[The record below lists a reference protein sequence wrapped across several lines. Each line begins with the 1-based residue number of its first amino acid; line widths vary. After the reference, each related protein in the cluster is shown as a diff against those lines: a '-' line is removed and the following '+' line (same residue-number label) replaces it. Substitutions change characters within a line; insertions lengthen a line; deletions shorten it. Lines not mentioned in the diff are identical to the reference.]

1 MAKNELRYLGRVF
14 TVLGEGTV
22 HLAVSLLGD
31 TLEPDTLDVV
41 VEATGADAMALT
53 AFALDDPVE
62 LVHRGERL
70 LLCYIQSV
78 TRTGPKTYRVYATSG
93 VGLLIRRPHRGGIY
107 TGQTVDQ
114 VLPGIFGSI
123 PYRCKTGLGRR
134 QLYGWLPY
142 CKPQDS
148 SARDNLASILYT
160 IGGTVRADRNGVLM
174 IVPLWD
180 GYSSALGLDK
190 LGDSASAAMDGQVTG
205 ISVTEH
211 QYLES
216 KETVD
221 LYEGAT
227 ADGYEVV
234 FDEPVHHLEATGFA
248 ILESGANYA
257 ILGAGYGTLVGHKYT
272 HITLA
277 VTRDLSPGRTENIV
291 AVEDKYLVSPMASS
305 AVADRL
311 ANYHSHKETISAP
324 AVYLD
329 ELPGNRVYTAHPY
342 DKVALGACLTTADIT
357 LSVHLAAQ
365 MDMLAGYVPLA
376 DDEYYDTVELITQD
390 GVWTPPPG
398 TTSVTAV
405 LVGGGGG
412 GDGGGYGT
420 DGQRGSGSGPGTG
433 GLAGKAGAAGK
444 IYRLAIEIKA
454 GDTFAVHLGAAGVGG
469 KGGVNGY
476 SGAATAAPTAGT
488 AGGDTTFGVYSSA
501 SGSATESGW
510 LDQVSGQRF
519 GRPGADGADGADG
532 GKSGNKGG
540 DVTWAGTTYTGGNAG
555 VSGSSGGGGGG
566 GGAAAGK
573 NGWPGAKPVGST
585 YDGGQGGY
593 GANAALDG
601 AGGLSYG
608 DAGSGGHGGG
618 GGGQGGTGKISGL
631 GGHGGDGTKGGDGK
645 PGCVL
650 LYYRQ
655 PRQTVS
661 GWGVTKNNQWRL
673 DKYGRRCIV

>member
-1 MAKNELRYLGRVF
+1 MAKNELRYLGRVY

-41 VEATGADAMALT
+41 VEATGADAMALM

-365 MDMLAGYVPLA
+365 MDMLAGYVPLV
-376 DDEYYDTVELITQD
+376 DDDYYDMVELIDKPTNWTAQED
-390 GVWTPPPG
+390 GEITV
-398 TTSVTAV
+398 V
-405 LVGGGGG
+405 LIGAGGG
-412 GDGGGYGT
+412 GDGGGA
-420 DGQRGSGSGPGTG
+420 GQDNARGSGTWRGAG
-433 GLAGKAGAAGK
+433 GLGGLAGAAGK
-444 IYRLAIEIKA
+444 IYRTKLAVTA
-454 GDTFAVHLGAAGVGG
+454 GQSFAVRPGAAGVGG
-469 KGGVNGY
+469 APGTKDGAEGEKG
-476 SGAATAAPTAGT
+476 TP
-488 AGGDTTFGVYSSA
+488 GGESTFGSLSSA
-501 SGSATESGW
+501 SGATSEVGW
-510 LDQVSGQRF
+510 LDQTNGRTY
-519 GRPGADGADGADG
+519 GRPGVDGVKGGDG
-532 GKSGNKGG
+532 GKP
-540 DVTWAGTTYTGGNAG
+540 GNAG
-555 VSGSSGGGGGG
+555 EAVEWGSVTYRGGAVGGSGSSVGGG
-566 GGAAAGK
+566 GGAAAGTDAYYDGF
-573 NGWPGAKPVGST
+573 GWPPMPDEAPYT
-585 YDGGQGGY
+585 DGGKGGPGVSPAFAGAD
-593 GANAALDG
+593 GAN
-601 AGGLSYG
+601 YG

-618 GGGQGGTGKISGL
+618 GGGQGGTGKISGYGNSGAAGSR
-631 GGHGGDGTKGGDGK
+631 GGNGK
-645 PGCVL
+645 PGVVL

-661 GWGVTKNNQWRL
+661 GWGVTSKRQWRL

>member
-14 TVLGEGTV
+14 TVLGEGAV

-41 VEATGADAMALT
+41 VEATGADAMALM

-160 IGGTVRADRNGVLM
+160 IGGTVRADRNGALM

-180 GYSSALGLDK
+180 GYSSALGRNK
-190 LGDSASAAMDGQVTG
+190 LANSAAAAMDGQVTG

-216 KETVD
+216 EETVD

-248 ILESGANYA
+248 ILESGANSA

-365 MDMLAGYVPLA
+365 MDMLAGYVPLV
-376 DDEYYDTVELITQD
+376 DDDYYDMVELIDKPTTWTAQED
-390 GVWTPPPG
+390 GEITLILIG
-398 TTSVTAV
+398 A
-405 LVGGGGG
+405 GGG
-412 GDGGGYGT
+412 GDGGGA
-420 DGQRGSGSGPGTG
+420 GQDNARGSGTWRGAG
-433 GLAGKAGAAGK
+433 GLGGLAGAAGK
-444 IYRLAIEIKA
+444 IYRTKLAVTA
-454 GDTFAVHLGAAGVGG
+454 GQSFAVRPGAAGVGG
-469 KGGVNGY
+469 APGTKDGAEGEKG
-476 SGAATAAPTAGT
+476 TP
-488 AGGDTTFGVYSSA
+488 GGESTFGTLSSA
-501 SGSATESGW
+501 SGATSDVGW
-510 LDQVSGQRF
+510 LNQTNGQVYA
-519 GRPGADGADGADG
+519 RPGTDGLKGGDG
-532 GKSGNKGG
+532 GKSGVKGEDIEWEGKTYYGGSSKGG
-540 DVTWAGTTYTGGNAG
+540 IF
-555 VSGSSGGGGGG
+555 GGG
-566 GGAAAGK
+566 GGAAVAQ
-573 NGWPGAKPVGST
+573 NGGRGHDAYDDT
-585 YDGGQGGY
+585 YDGGQGGN
-593 GANAALDG
+593 GAIANVVGPDG
-601 AGGLSYG
+601 QNYG

-618 GGGQGGTGKISGL
+618 GGGQGGKGTISGL
-631 GGHGGDGTKGGDGK
+631 GGPGGAGTKGGDGK

-650 LYYRQ
+650 LYYRK
-655 PRQTVS
+655 PKQTVS
-661 GWGVTKNNQWRL
+661 GWGVTSKRQWRL

>member
-1 MAKNELRYLGRVF
+1 MAKNELRYLGRVY

-41 VEATGADAMALT
+41 VEATGADAMALM

-107 TGQTVDQ
+107 TGQTVDD
-114 VLPGIFGSI
+114 VLPGIFGNI

-142 CKPQDS
+142 CKPKDS

-160 IGGTVRADRNGVLM
+160 IGGTVRADRNGALM

-376 DDEYYDTVELITQD
+376 DDDYYDMVELIDTATTWTAQAD
-390 GVWTPPPG
+390 GEITVI
-398 TTSVTAV
+398 
-405 LVGGGGG
+405 LIGGGGG
-412 GDGGGYGT
+412 GDGGGA
-420 DGQRGSGSGPGTG
+420 GQDNARGSGTWRGAG
-433 GLAGKAGAAGK
+433 GLGGLAGAAGK
-444 IYRLAIEIKA
+444 IYRTKLAVTA
-454 GDTFAVHLGAAGVGG
+454 GQSFAVRPGAAGVGG
-469 KGGVNGY
+469 APGAKDGAEGAKG
-476 SGAATAAPTAGT
+476 TP
-488 AGGDTTFGVYSSA
+488 GGESTFGPLSSA
-501 SGSATESGW
+501 SGATSEVGW
-510 LDQVSGQRF
+510 LDQTNGRTY
-519 GRPGADGADGADG
+519 GRPGTDGVAGADG
-532 GKSGNKGG
+532 GKSGQEGKDIIWDGKTYYGGWSNGG
-540 DVTWAGTTYTGGNAG
+540 DW
-555 VSGSSGGGGGG
+555 GGG
-566 GGAAAGK
+566 GGAAVAAVGI
-573 NGWPGAKPVGST
+573 GGGPGGGST
-585 YDGGQGGY
+585 YDGGYGGR
-593 GANAALDG
+593 GANATIDG
-601 AGGLSYG
+601 VDG
-608 DAGSGGHGGG
+608 DAYGCSGSGGHGGG

-631 GGHGGDGTKGGDGK
+631 GGKGGAGTKGGDGK

-661 GWGVTKNNQWRL
+661 GWGVTSKGQWRL

>member
-1 MAKNELRYLGRVF
+1 MAKNELRYLGRVY

-41 VEATGADAMALT
+41 VEATGADAMALM

-107 TGQTVDQ
+107 TGQTVDD

-142 CKPQDS
+142 CKSQDS

-160 IGGTVRADRNGVLM
+160 IGGTVRADRNGALM

-180 GYSSALGLDK
+180 GYSSALGRNK
-190 LGDSASAAMDGQVTG
+190 LANSAAAAMDGQVTG

-216 KETVD
+216 EETVD

-365 MDMLAGYVPLA
+365 MDMLAGYVPQQ
-376 DDEYYDTVELITQD
+376 DDDYYDMVELIDTATTWTAQAD
-390 GVWTPPPG
+390 GEITVI
-398 TTSVTAV
+398 
-405 LVGGGGG
+405 LIGGGGG
-412 GDGGGYGT
+412 GDGGGA
-420 DGQRGSGSGPGTG
+420 GQDNARGSGTWRGAG
-433 GLAGKAGAAGK
+433 GLGGLAGAAGK
-444 IYRLAIEIKA
+444 IYRTKLAVTA
-454 GDTFAVHLGAAGVGG
+454 GQSFAVRPGAAGVGG
-469 KGGVNGY
+469 APGTKDGAEGEKGTPG
-476 SGAATAAPTAGT
+476 GA
-488 AGGDTTFGVYSSA
+488 TTFGSLSSDSGA
-501 SGSATESGW
+501 SSEVGW
-510 LDQVSGQRF
+510 LDQTNGRTY
-519 GRPGADGADGADG
+519 GRPGTDGL
-532 GKSGNKGG
+532 KGG
-540 DVTWAGTTYTGGNAG
+540 DGGQPGSKGEDVEWEGKTY
-555 VSGSSGGGGGG
+555 SGGFSNGGSYGGG
-566 GGAAAGK
+566 GGASVADVGH
-573 NGWPGAKPVGST
+573 GGGPGGGNT
-585 YDGGQGGY
+585 YDGGPGG
-593 GANAALDG
+593 DG
-601 AGGLSYG
+601 ADATIDGADGKNYG
-608 DAGSGGHGGG
+608 DAGHGGHGGG
-618 GGGQGGTGKISGL
+618 GGGQGGKGKISGL
-631 GGHGGDGTKGGDGK
+631 GGPGGAGTKGGNGK
-645 PGCVL
+645 PGVVL
-650 LYYRQ
+650 LYYRK
-655 PRQTVS
+655 PKQTVS
-661 GWGVTKNNQWRL
+661 GWGVTSKRQWRL

>member
-1 MAKNELRYLGRVF
+1 MAKNELRYLGRVY

-107 TGQTVDQ
+107 TGQTVDD

-160 IGGTVRADRNGVLM
+160 IGGTVRADRNGALM

-216 KETVD
+216 NETVD
-221 LYEGAT
+221 LFDGPTSE
-227 ADGYEVV
+227 GYEVI

-257 ILGAGYGTLVGHKYT
+257 ILGAGYGTLVGHSYT
-272 HITLA
+272 HITRA
-277 VTRDLSPGRTENIV
+277 ETRALRPGRTENIETV
-291 AVEDKYLVSPMASS
+291 DDQTLVGTMASY
-305 AVADRL
+305 AVANRT
-311 ANYHSHKETISAP
+311 ANYHSHKERISAP
-324 AVYLD
+324 AVYSR
-329 ELPGNRVYTAHPY
+329 ELPGARIWTAHPY
-342 DKVALGACLTTADIT
+342 DKVDLGACIEAADIT

-365 MDMLAGYVPLA
+365 MDMLIGFVPPL
-376 DDEYYDTVELITQD
+376 DDEYYDTSELITTD
-390 GVWTPPPG
+390 GTWTVPEG
-398 TTSVTAV
+398 VTSLTLI
-405 LVGGGGG
+405 LVGG
-412 GDGGGYGT
+412 GDGGQGGGA
-420 DGQRGSGSGPGTG
+420 GQRNNGGNNYYIESGGVAGLPGPGG
-433 GLAGKAGAAGK
+433 KLYRAQLNVSAG
-444 IYRLAIEIKA
+444 E
-454 GDTFAVHLGAAGVGG
+454 TFAVHLGLGG
-469 KGGVNGY
+469 IGGAPGETNGTEGTLGTPG
-476 SGAATAAPTAGT
+476 GA
-488 AGGDTTFGVYSSA
+488 TTFGSLSSDSGA
-501 SGSATESGW
+501 SSDTGW
-510 LDQVSGQRF
+510 LDPTRQRRF
-519 GRPGADGADGADG
+519 GAPGKPGINGGHG
-532 GKSGNKGG
+532 GKSAQKGD
-540 DVTWAGTTYTGGNAG
+540 DVEFGGKTYTGGDPGRAN
-555 VSGSSGGGGGG
+555 GGTGGGG
-566 GGAAAGK
+566 GGAA
-573 NGWPGAKPVGST
+573 VGSPGFKGHDGSVDKDGT
-585 YDGGQGGY
+585 KNGGQGGDGGPATIPGADGTDY
-593 GANAALDG
+593 GC
-601 AGGLSYG
+601 S
-608 DAGSGGHGGG
+608 GSGGHGGG
-618 GGGQGGTGKISGL
+618 GGGQGGTARFSY
-631 GGHGGDGTKGGDGK
+631 GGGNGAAGSKGGNGK

-650 LYYRQ
+650 LYYRK
-655 PRQTVS
+655 PKQTVS

>member
-1 MAKNELRYLGRVF
+1 MAKNELRYLGRVY

-31 TLEPDTLDVV
+31 TLEPDILDVV

-160 IGGTVRADRNGVLM
+160 IGGTVRADRNGALM

-180 GYSSALGLDK
+180 GYSSALGRNK
-190 LGDSASAAMDGQVTG
+190 LANSASAAMDGQVTG

-216 KETVD
+216 SETVD

-277 VTRDLSPGRTENIV
+277 VTRSLSPGRTENIV
-291 AVEDKYLVSPMASS
+291 AVEDKYLVGPIASS

-342 DKVALGACLTTADIT
+342 DKAALGACLTTADIT
-357 LSVHLAAQ
+357 LSVTLAAQ
-365 MDMLAGYVPLA
+365 MDLLAGYVPLA
-376 DDEYYDTVELITQD
+376 DDDYYDMVELIDTDTTWTAQAD
-390 GVWTPPPG
+390 GEITVI
-398 TTSVTAV
+398 
-405 LVGGGGG
+405 LIGGGGG
-412 GDGGGYGT
+412 GDGGGA
-420 DGQRGSGSGPGTG
+420 GQDNARGSGTWRGAG
-433 GLAGKAGAAGK
+433 GLGGLAGAAGK
-444 IYRLAIEIKA
+444 IYRTKLAVTA
-454 GDTFAVHLGAAGVGG
+454 GQSFAVHPGAAGVGG
-469 KGGVNGY
+469 APGTTDGEEGAKGTPG
-476 SGAATAAPTAGT
+476 GA
-488 AGGDTTFGVYSSA
+488 TTFGSLSSD
-501 SGSATESGW
+501 SGATSEVGW
-510 LDQVSGQRF
+510 LNQTNGQVYA
-519 GRPGADGADGADG
+519 RPGTDGL
-532 GKSGNKGG
+532 KGG
-540 DVTWAGTTYTGGNAG
+540 DGGHSGVKGEDIEWEGVTYWG
-555 VSGSSGGGGGG
+555 GSSHGGIYGGG
-566 GGAAAGK
+566 GGAAVAQYGGRGHDK
-573 NGWPGAKPVGST
+573 RGDT
-585 YDGGQGGY
+585 YDGGQGGN
-593 GANAALDG
+593 GAIANVVGPDG
-601 AGGLSYG
+601 QNYG
-608 DAGSGGHGGG
+608 DAGGGGHGGG
-618 GGGQGGTGKISGL
+618 GGGQGGKVPNGQISGL
-631 GGHGGDGTKGGDGK
+631 GGPGGAGTKGGDGK
-645 PGCVL
+645 PGVVL

-655 PRQTVS
+655 PKQTVS

-673 DKYGRRCIV
+673 DKFGRRCIV

>member
-1 MAKNELRYLGRVF
+1 MAKNELRYLGRVY

-142 CKPQDS
+142 CKPKDS
-148 SARDNLASILYT
+148 SARDNLARILYT
-160 IGGTVRADRNGVLM
+160 IGGTVRADRSGALM

-190 LGDSASAAMDGQVTG
+190 LGDSAAAAMDGQVTG
-205 ISVTEH
+205 ISVPEH

-216 KETVD
+216 EETVD

-257 ILGAGYGTLVGHKYT
+257 ILGAGYGKLVGHKYT
-272 HITLA
+272 HITMA

-291 AVEDKYLVSPMASS
+291 AVEGQYLVGPMASS

-311 ANYHSHKETISAP
+311 ANYHSHKEKISAP

-329 ELPGNRVYTAHPY
+329 ELPGNRLYTAHPY
-342 DKVALGACLTTADIT
+342 DKADLGACLTTADIT

-365 MDMLAGYVPLA
+365 MDLLAGYVPLA
-376 DDEYYDTVELITQD
+376 DDDYYDMVELIDTDTTWTAQAD
-390 GVWTPPPG
+390 GEITI
-398 TTSVTAV
+398 V
-405 LVGGGGG
+405 LIGGGGG
-412 GDGGGYGT
+412 GDGGGA
-420 DGQRGSGSGPGTG
+420 GQDNARGSGTWRGAG
-433 GLAGKAGAAGK
+433 GLGGLAGAAGK
-444 IYRLAIEIKA
+444 IYRTKLAVTA
-454 GDTFAVHLGAAGVGG
+454 GQSFAVRPGAAGVGG
-469 KGGVNGY
+469 APGTTDGAEGAKG
-476 SGAATAAPTAGT
+476 TP
-488 AGGDTTFGVYSSA
+488 GGESTFGSLSSA
-501 SGSATESGW
+501 SGATSEVGW
-510 LDQVSGQRF
+510 LDQTNGRTY
-519 GRPGADGADGADG
+519 GRPGADGVAGADG
-532 GKSGNKGG
+532 GKSGQKGG
-540 DVTWAGTTYTGGNAG
+540 DVTFGDTTYPGGNAG
-555 VSGSSGGGGGG
+555 ASGSGGGGGGG
-566 GGAAAGK
+566 GGAAAGTR
-573 NGWPGAKPVGST
+573 GLPGFKAGTGTHSGI
-585 YDGGQGGY
+585 DGGDGGPGVSPAFAGAD
-593 GANAALDG
+593 GAN
-601 AGGLSYG
+601 YG

-618 GGGQGGTGKISGL
+618 GGGQGGTGKISGY
-631 GGHGGDGTKGGDGK
+631 GGKGGAGTKGGNGK

-650 LYYRQ
+650 LYYRK
-655 PRQTVS
+655 PKQTVS

-673 DKYGRRCIV
+673 DKFGRRCIV

>member
-41 VEATGADAMALT
+41 VEATGADAMALM

-160 IGGTVRADRNGVLM
+160 IGGTVRADRNGALM

-216 KETVD
+216 EETVD

-342 DKVALGACLTTADIT
+342 DKVDLGACLTMADIT

-376 DDEYYDTVELITQD
+376 DDDYYDMVELIDTATTWTAQAD
-390 GVWTPPPG
+390 GEITVI
-398 TTSVTAV
+398 
-405 LVGGGGG
+405 LIGGGGG
-412 GDGGGYGT
+412 GDGGGA
-420 DGQRGSGSGPGTG
+420 GQDNARGSGTWRGAG
-433 GLAGKAGAAGK
+433 GLGGLAGAAGK
-444 IYRLAIEIKA
+444 IYRTKLAVTA
-454 GDTFAVHLGAAGVGG
+454 GQSFAVRPGAAGVGG
-469 KGGVNGY
+469 APGTKDGAEGEKGTPG
-476 SGAATAAPTAGT
+476 GA
-488 AGGDTTFGVYSSA
+488 TTFGSLSSDSGA
-501 SGSATESGW
+501 SSDVGW
-510 LDQVSGQRF
+510 LNQTNGQVYA
-519 GRPGADGADGADG
+519 RPGTDGL
-532 GKSGNKGG
+532 KGG
-540 DVTWAGTTYTGGNAG
+540 DGGQPGSKGEDVEWEGKTY
-555 VSGSSGGGGGG
+555 SGGFSNGGSYGGG
-566 GGAAAGK
+566 GGASVSDVGH
-573 NGWPGAKPVGST
+573 GGGPGDGNP
-585 YDGGQGGY
+585 YDGGPGG
-593 GANAALDG
+593 DG
-601 AGGLSYG
+601 ADATIDGADGKNYG
-608 DAGSGGHGGG
+608 DAGNGGHGGG
-618 GGGQGGTGKISGL
+618 GGGQGGKGKISGL
-631 GGHGGDGTKGGDGK
+631 GGPGGAGTKGGNGK
-645 PGCVL
+645 PGVVL
-650 LYYRQ
+650 LYYRK

-661 GWGVTKNNQWRL
+661 GWGVTSKRQWRL

>member
-1 MAKNELRYLGRVF
+1 MAKNELRYLGRVY

-41 VEATGADAMALT
+41 VEATGADAMALM

-70 LLCYIQSV
+70 LLCYIQNV

-114 VLPGIFGSI
+114 VLPGIFGNI
-123 PYRCKTGLGRR
+123 PYRVKTGLGRR

-142 CKPQDS
+142 CKPKDS

-342 DKVALGACLTTADIT
+342 DKVSLGACLTTADIT

-365 MDMLAGYVPLA
+365 MDMLAGYVPLV
-376 DDEYYDTVELITQD
+376 DDDYYDMVELIDKPTNWTAQED
-390 GVWTPPPG
+390 GEITV
-398 TTSVTAV
+398 V
-405 LVGGGGG
+405 LIGGGGG
-412 GDGGGYGT
+412 GDGGGA
-420 DGQRGSGSGPGTG
+420 GQDNARGSGTWRGAG
-433 GLAGKAGAAGK
+433 GLGGLAGAAGK
-444 IYRLAIEIKA
+444 IYRTKLAVTA
-454 GDTFAVHLGAAGVGG
+454 GQSFAVRPGAAGVGG
-469 KGGVNGY
+469 APGTKDGAEGAKGTPGEE
-476 SGAATAAPTAGT
+476 S
-488 AGGDTTFGVYSSA
+488 TFGTLSSA
-501 SGSATESGW
+501 SGATSEVGW
-510 LDQVSGQRF
+510 LNQTNGRTY
-519 GRPGADGADGADG
+519 GRPGTDGVAGADG
-532 GKSGNKGG
+532 GKSGQKGG
-540 DVTWAGTTYTGGNAG
+540 DVTWGDTTYSGGNAG
-555 VSGSSGGGGGG
+555 ASGSGGGGGGG
-566 GGAAAGK
+566 GGAAAGTR
-573 NGWPGAKPVGST
+573 GLPGFKSGTGNHSGI
-585 YDGGQGGY
+585 DGGDGGPGVSPAFAGAD
-593 GANAALDG
+593 GAN
-601 AGGLSYG
+601 YG
-608 DAGSGGHGGG
+608 DAGGGGHGGG
-618 GGGQGGTGKISGL
+618 GGGQGGTGKISGY
-631 GGHGGDGTKGGDGK
+631 GGNGAAGSKGGNGK
-645 PGCVL
+645 PGVVL

-661 GWGVTKNNQWRL
+661 GWGVTSKRQWRL

>member
-1 MAKNELRYLGRVF
+1 MAKNELRYLGRVY

-148 SARDNLASILYT
+148 SARDNLARILYT
-160 IGGTVRADRNGVLM
+160 IGGTVRADRNGALM

-311 ANYHSHKETISAP
+311 ANYHSHKEIISAP

-376 DDEYYDTVELITQD
+376 DDDYYDMVDLIDTATTWTAQADGEITVILI
-390 GVWTPPPG
+390 
-398 TTSVTAV
+398 
-405 LVGGGGG
+405 GGGGG
-412 GDGGGYGT
+412 GDGGGA
-420 DGQRGSGSGPGTG
+420 GQDNARGSGTWRGAG
-433 GLAGKAGAAGK
+433 GLGGLAGAAGK
-444 IYRLAIEIKA
+444 IYRTKLAVTA
-454 GDTFAVHLGAAGVGG
+454 GQSFAVRPGAAGVGG
-469 KGGVNGY
+469 
-476 SGAATAAPTAGT
+476 AAGT
-488 AGGDTTFGVYSSA
+488 TDGAEGAKGTPGGESTFGTLSSA
-501 SGSATESGW
+501 SGATSEVGW
-510 LDQVSGQRF
+510 LNQTNGQVYA
-519 GRPGADGADGADG
+519 RPGTDGLKGGDG
-532 GKSGNKGG
+532 GKSGVKGEDIEWEGKTYYGGSSKGG
-540 DVTWAGTTYTGGNAG
+540 IF
-555 VSGSSGGGGGG
+555 GGG
-566 GGAAAGK
+566 GGAAVAQ
-573 NGWPGAKPVGST
+573 NGGRGHDAYGDT
-585 YDGGQGGY
+585 YDGGQGGN
-593 GANAALDG
+593 GAIANVVGPDG
-601 AGGLSYG
+601 QNYG

-618 GGGQGGTGKISGL
+618 GGGQGGKGTISGL
-631 GGHGGDGTKGGDGK
+631 GGPGGAGTKGGNGK

-650 LYYRQ
+650 LYYRK

-661 GWGVTKNNQWRL
+661 GWGVTSDNKWRL

>member
-1 MAKNELRYLGRVF
+1 MAKSELRYLGRVY

-78 TRTGPKTYRVYATSG
+78 IRTGPKTYRVYATSG

-190 LGDSASAAMDGQVTG
+190 LGDSAAAAMDGQVTG

-216 KETVD
+216 SETVD

-257 ILGAGYGTLVGHKYT
+257 ILGAGYGKLVGHKYT

-311 ANYHSHKETISAP
+311 ANYHSHKEIISAP

-329 ELPGNRVYTAHPY
+329 ELPGNRIYTAHPY

-376 DDEYYDTVELITQD
+376 DDDYYDIVELIDTATTWTAQAD
-390 GVWTPPPG
+390 GEITVI
-398 TTSVTAV
+398 
-405 LVGGGGG
+405 LIGGGGG
-412 GDGGGYGT
+412 GDGGGA
-420 DGQRGSGSGPGTG
+420 GQDNARGSGTWRGAG
-433 GLAGKAGAAGK
+433 GLGGMAGAAGK
-444 IYRLAIEIKA
+444 IYRTKLAVTA
-454 GDTFAVHLGAAGVGG
+454 GQSFAVRPGAAGVGG
-469 KGGVNGY
+469 APGTTDGAEGAKG
-476 SGAATAAPTAGT
+476 TP
-488 AGGDTTFGVYSSA
+488 GGESTFGTLSSA
-501 SGSATESGW
+501 SGATSEVGW
-510 LDQVSGQRF
+510 LDQINGRTY
-519 GRPGADGADGADG
+519 GRPGTDGLKGGDG
-532 GKSGNKGG
+532 GKSGSEGENVEWEGKTYYGGFSNGG
-540 DVTWAGTTYTGGNAG
+540 DW
-555 VSGSSGGGGGG
+555 GGG
-566 GGAAAGK
+566 GGAAVAAVGI
-573 NGWPGAKPVGST
+573 GGSPGGGST
-585 YDGGQGGY
+585 YDGGYGGR
-593 GANAALDG
+593 GADATIDG
-601 AGGLSYG
+601 ADGENYG
-608 DAGSGGHGGG
+608 DAGHGGHGGG
-618 GGGQGGTGKISGL
+618 GGGQGGKGKISGL

-650 LYYRQ
+650 LYYRK
-655 PRQTVS
+655 PKQTVS
-661 GWGVTKNNQWRL
+661 GWGVTSNNQWRL

>member
-1 MAKNELRYLGRVF
+1 MAKNELRYLGRVY

-41 VEATGADAMALT
+41 VEATGADAMALM

-160 IGGTVRADRNGVLM
+160 IGGTVRADRNGALM

-180 GYSSALGLDK
+180 GYSSALGRNK
-190 LGDSASAAMDGQVTG
+190 LANSAAAAMDGQVTG

-329 ELPGNRVYTAHPY
+329 ELPGNRLYTAHPY

-365 MDMLAGYVPLA
+365 MDMLAGYVPLV
-376 DDEYYDTVELITQD
+376 DDDYYDMVELIDKPTTWTAQED
-390 GVWTPPPG
+390 GEITVI
-398 TTSVTAV
+398 
-405 LVGGGGG
+405 LIGGGGG
-412 GDGGGYGT
+412 GDGGGA
-420 DGQRGSGSGPGTG
+420 GQDNARGSGTWRGAG
-433 GLAGKAGAAGK
+433 GLGGLAGAAGK
-444 IYRLAIEIKA
+444 IYRTKLAVTA
-454 GDTFAVHLGAAGVGG
+454 GQSFAVRPGAAGVGG
-469 KGGVNGY
+469 APGTKDGEAGEKGTPG
-476 SGAATAAPTAGT
+476 GA
-488 AGGDTTFGVYSSA
+488 TTFGSLSSDSGA
-501 SGSATESGW
+501 SSEVGW
-510 LDQVSGQRF
+510 LDQTNGRTY
-519 GRPGADGADGADG
+519 GRPGTDGL
-532 GKSGNKGG
+532 KGG
-540 DVTWAGTTYTGGNAG
+540 DGGQPGSKGEDVEWEGKTY
-555 VSGSSGGGGGG
+555 SGGFSNGGSYGGG
-566 GGAAAGK
+566 GGASVADVGH
-573 NGWPGAKPVGST
+573 GGGPGGGNT
-585 YDGGQGGY
+585 YDGGPGG
-593 GANAALDG
+593 DG
-601 AGGLSYG
+601 ADATIDGADGKNYG
-608 DAGSGGHGGG
+608 DAGHGGHGGG
-618 GGGQGGTGKISGL
+618 GGGQGGKGKISGL
-631 GGHGGDGTKGGDGK
+631 GGPGGAGTKGGNGK
-645 PGCVL
+645 PGVVL
-650 LYYRQ
+650 LYYRK
-655 PRQTVS
+655 PKQTVS
-661 GWGVTKNNQWRL
+661 GWGVTSKRQWRL

>member
-1 MAKNELRYLGRVF
+1 MAKNELRYLGRVY
-14 TVLGEGTV
+14 TVLGEGAV

-107 TGQTVDQ
+107 TGQTVDD

-160 IGGTVRADRNGVLM
+160 IGGTVRADRNGALM

-180 GYSSALGLDK
+180 GYSSDLGLDK

-216 KETVD
+216 EETVD

-257 ILGAGYGTLVGHKYT
+257 ILGAGYGKLVGHSYT

-329 ELPGNRVYTAHPY
+329 ELPGNRLYTAHPY
-342 DKVALGACLTTADIT
+342 DKAALGACLTTADIT
-357 LSVHLAAQ
+357 LSVTLAAQ
-365 MDMLAGYVPLA
+365 MDLLAGYVPLA
-376 DDEYYDTVELITQD
+376 DDDYYDMVELIDTDTTWTAQAD
-390 GVWTPPPG
+390 GEITI
-398 TTSVTAV
+398 V
-405 LVGGGGG
+405 LIGGGGG
-412 GDGGGYGT
+412 GDGGGA
-420 DGQRGSGSGPGTG
+420 GQDNARGSGTWRGAG
-433 GLAGKAGAAGK
+433 GLGGLAGAAGK
-444 IYRLAIEIKA
+444 IYRTKLAVTA
-454 GDTFAVHLGAAGVGG
+454 GQSFAVRPGAAGVGG
-469 KGGVNGY
+469 
-476 SGAATAAPTAGT
+476 AAGT
-488 AGGDTTFGVYSSA
+488 TDGAEGAKGTPGGESTFGPLSSA
-501 SGSATESGW
+501 SGATSEVGW
-510 LDQVSGQRF
+510 LDQTNGRTY
-519 GRPGADGADGADG
+519 GRPGVDGAKGGDG
-532 GKSGNKGG
+532 GKSGQEGEDITWDGKTYYGG
-540 DVTWAGTTYTGGNAG
+540 FSNGG
-555 VSGSSGGGGGG
+555 SWGGG
-566 GGAAAGK
+566 GGAAVAADGI
-573 NGWPGAKPVGST
+573 GGGPGGGST
-585 YDGGQGGY
+585 YDGGYGGR
-593 GANAALDG
+593 G
-601 AGGLSYG
+601 AGATIDGVDG
-608 DAGSGGHGGG
+608 DAYGCSGSGGHGGG

-631 GGHGGDGTKGGDGK
+631 GGKGGAGTKGGNGK

-650 LYYRQ
+650 LYYRK
-655 PRQTVS
+655 PKQTVS

-673 DKYGRRCIV
+673 DKYGRRCVV

>member
-1 MAKNELRYLGRVF
+1 MAKNELRYLGRVY

-41 VEATGADAMALT
+41 VEATGADAMALM

-123 PYRCKTGLGRR
+123 PYRVKTGLGRR

-142 CKPQDS
+142 CKPQGS

-160 IGGTVRADRNGVLM
+160 IGGTVRADRNGALM

-342 DKVALGACLTTADIT
+342 DKVSLGACLTTADIT

-365 MDMLAGYVPLA
+365 MDMLAGYVPLV
-376 DDEYYDTVELITQD
+376 DDDYYDMVELIDKPTNWTAQED
-390 GVWTPPPG
+390 GEITV
-398 TTSVTAV
+398 V
-405 LVGGGGG
+405 LIGGGGG
-412 GDGGGYGT
+412 GDGGGA
-420 DGQRGSGSGPGTG
+420 GQDNARGSGTWRGAG
-433 GLAGKAGAAGK
+433 GLGGLAGAAGK
-444 IYRLAIEIKA
+444 IYRTKLAVTA
-454 GDTFAVHLGAAGVGG
+454 GQSFAVRPGAAGVGG
-469 KGGVNGY
+469 APGTKDGAEGSKGTPGEE
-476 SGAATAAPTAGT
+476 S
-488 AGGDTTFGVYSSA
+488 TFGTLSSA
-501 SGSATESGW
+501 SGATSEVGW
-510 LDQVSGQRF
+510 LNQTNGRTY
-519 GRPGADGADGADG
+519 GRPGTDGVAGADG
-532 GKSGNKGG
+532 GKSGQKGG
-540 DVTWAGTTYTGGNAG
+540 DVTWGDTTYSGGNAG
-555 VSGSSGGGGGG
+555 ASGSGGGGGGG
-566 GGAAAGK
+566 GGAAAGTR
-573 NGWPGAKPVGST
+573 GLPGFKSGTGNHSGI
-585 YDGGQGGY
+585 DGGDGGPGVSPAFAGAD
-593 GANAALDG
+593 GAN
-601 AGGLSYG
+601 YG
-608 DAGSGGHGGG
+608 DAGGGGHGGG
-618 GGGQGGTGKISGL
+618 GGGQGGTGKISGY
-631 GGHGGDGTKGGDGK
+631 GGNGAAGSKGGNGK
-645 PGCVL
+645 PGVVL

-661 GWGVTKNNQWRL
+661 GWGVTSKRQWRL

>member
-1 MAKNELRYLGRVF
+1 MAKSELRYLGRVY

-41 VEATGADAMALT
+41 VEATGADAIALT

-78 TRTGPKTYRVYATSG
+78 IRTGPKTYRVYATSG

-123 PYRCKTGLGRR
+123 PYRCNTGLGRR

-190 LGDSASAAMDGQVTG
+190 LGDSAAAAMDGQVTG

-216 KETVD
+216 SETVD

-257 ILGAGYGTLVGHKYT
+257 ILGAGYGKLVGHKYT

-291 AVEDKYLVSPMASS
+291 AVEGKYLVSPMASS

-311 ANYHSHKETISAP
+311 ANYHSHKEIISAP

-329 ELPGNRVYTAHPY
+329 ELPGNRIYTAHPY
-342 DKVALGACLTTADIT
+342 DKAALGACLTTADIT

-376 DDEYYDTVELITQD
+376 DDDYYDMVELIDTATTWTAQAD
-390 GVWTPPPG
+390 GEITVI
-398 TTSVTAV
+398 
-405 LVGGGGG
+405 LIGGGGG
-412 GDGGGYGT
+412 GAGGGA
-420 DGQRGSGSGPGTG
+420 GQDNARGSGTWRGAGGLG
-433 GLAGKAGAAGK
+433 GLAGDAGK
-444 IYRLAIEIKA
+444 IYRTKLAVTA
-454 GDTFAVHLGAAGVGG
+454 GQSFAVRPGAAGVGG
-469 KGGVNGY
+469 APGTKDGAEGAKGTPGEE
-476 SGAATAAPTAGT
+476 S
-488 AGGDTTFGVYSSA
+488 TFGTLSSA
-501 SGSATESGW
+501 SGAMSEVGW
-510 LDQVSGQRF
+510 LDQTNGRTY
-519 GRPGADGADGADG
+519 GRPGTDGLKGGDG
-532 GKSGNKGG
+532 GKSGSEGEDVEWEGKTYYGGFSNGG
-540 DVTWAGTTYTGGNAG
+540 DW
-555 VSGSSGGGGGG
+555 GGG
-566 GGAAAGK
+566 GGAAVAAVGI
-573 NGWPGAKPVGST
+573 GGGPGGGST
-585 YDGGQGGY
+585 YDGGYGGR
-593 GANAALDG
+593 GADATIDG
-601 AGGLSYG
+601 ADGENYG
-608 DAGSGGHGGG
+608 DAGHGGHGGG
-618 GGGQGGTGKISGL
+618 GGGQGGKGTISGL
-631 GGHGGDGTKGGDGK
+631 GGHGGHGTKGGDGK

-650 LYYRQ
+650 LYYRK
-655 PRQTVS
+655 PKQTVS

>member
-1 MAKNELRYLGRVF
+1 
-14 TVLGEGTV
+14 
-22 HLAVSLLGD
+22 
-31 TLEPDTLDVV
+31 
-41 VEATGADAMALT
+41 
-53 AFALDDPVE
+53 
-62 LVHRGERL
+62 
-70 LLCYIQSV
+70 
-78 TRTGPKTYRVYATSG
+78 
-93 VGLLIRRPHRGGIY
+93 
-107 TGQTVDQ
+107 
-114 VLPGIFGSI
+114 
-123 PYRCKTGLGRR
+123 
-134 QLYGWLPY
+134 
-142 CKPQDS
+142 
-148 SARDNLASILYT
+148 
-160 IGGTVRADRNGVLM
+160 M
-174 IVPLWD
+174 I
-180 GYSSALGLDK
+180 
-190 LGDSASAAMDGQVTG
+190 
-205 ISVTEH
+205 
-211 QYLES
+211 
-216 KETVD
+216 
-221 LYEGAT
+221 
-227 ADGYEVV
+227 
-234 FDEPVHHLEATGFA
+234 
-248 ILESGANYA
+248 
-257 ILGAGYGTLVGHKYT
+257 
-272 HITLA
+272 
-277 VTRDLSPGRTENIV
+277 RDLSPGRTENIV

-329 ELPGNRVYTAHPY
+329 ELPGNRVYAAHPY
-342 DKVALGACLTTADIT
+342 DKVDLGACLTTADIT

-365 MDMLAGYVPLA
+365 MDLLAGYVPLV

-532 GKSGNKGG
+532 GKSGKKGG

-573 NGWPGAKPVGST
+573 NGWPGAKPVGNT

-601 AGGLSYG
+601 ADGLSYG

-631 GGHGGDGTKGGDGK
+631 GGHGGDGTKGGNGK

-650 LYYRQ
+650 LYYRK
-655 PRQTVS
+655 PKQTVS
-661 GWGVTKNNQWRL
+661 GWGVTSKGQWRL

>member
-1 MAKNELRYLGRVF
+1 MAKNELRYLGRMY

-41 VEATGADAMALT
+41 VEATGADAMALM

-160 IGGTVRADRNGVLM
+160 IGGTVRADRNGALM

-248 ILESGANYA
+248 ILESGANFA

-305 AVADRL
+305 AVANRL

-376 DDEYYDTVELITQD
+376 DDEYYDMVELIDTATTWTAQAD
-390 GVWTPPPG
+390 GEITVILIG
-398 TTSVTAV
+398 A
-405 LVGGGGG
+405 GGG
-412 GDGGGYGT
+412 GDGGGA
-420 DGQRGSGSGPGTG
+420 GQDNARGSGTWRGAG
-433 GLAGKAGAAGK
+433 GLGGLAGAAGK
-444 IYRLAIEIKA
+444 IYRTKLAVTA
-454 GDTFAVHLGAAGVGG
+454 GQSFAVRPGAAGVGG
-469 KGGVNGY
+469 APGTKDGAEGAKGTPGEE
-476 SGAATAAPTAGT
+476 S
-488 AGGDTTFGVYSSA
+488 TFGTLSSA
-501 SGSATESGW
+501 SGATSEVGW
-510 LDQVSGQRF
+510 LNQTNGQVYA
-519 GRPGADGADGADG
+519 RPGTDGLKGGDG
-532 GKSGNKGG
+532 GKSGVKGEDIEWEG
-540 DVTWAGTTYTGGNAG
+540 KTYWG
-555 VSGSSGGGGGG
+555 GSSHGGIYGGG
-566 GGAAAGK
+566 GGAAVAIHGGRGHDK
-573 NGWPGAKPVGST
+573 RGDT
-585 YDGGQGGY
+585 YDGGMGGN
-593 GANAALDG
+593 GAIANVVGPDG
-601 AGGLSYG
+601 QNYG

-618 GGGQGGTGKISGL
+618 GGGQGGKVPSGQISGL
-631 GGHGGDGTKGGDGK
+631 GGPGGAGTKGGNGK

-650 LYYRQ
+650 LYYRK
-655 PRQTVS
+655 PKQTVS
-661 GWGVTKNNQWRL
+661 GWGVTSKRQWRL

>member
-1 MAKNELRYLGRVF
+1 MAKNELRYLGRVY

-142 CKPQDS
+142 CKPKDS

-311 ANYHSHKETISAP
+311 ANYHSHKETFSAP

-376 DDEYYDTVELITQD
+376 DDDYYDMVELIDTDTTWTAQAD
-390 GVWTPPPG
+390 GEITV
-398 TTSVTAV
+398 V
-405 LVGGGGG
+405 LIGGGGG
-412 GDGGGYGT
+412 GDGGG
-420 DGQRGSGSGPGTG
+420 
-433 GLAGKAGAAGK
+433 A
-444 IYRLAIEIKA
+444 
-454 GDTFAVHLGAAGVGG
+454 
-469 KGGVNGY
+469 
-476 SGAATAAPTAGT
+476 
-488 AGGDTTFGVYSSA
+488 
-501 SGSATESGW
+501 
-510 LDQVSGQRF
+510 
-519 GRPGADGADGADG
+519 
-532 GKSGNKGG
+532 
-540 DVTWAGTTYTGGNAG
+540 
-555 VSGSSGGGGGG
+555 
-566 GGAAAGK
+566 
-573 NGWPGAKPVGST
+573 
-585 YDGGQGGY
+585 
-593 GANAALDG
+593 
-601 AGGLSYG
+601 
-608 DAGSGGHGGG
+608 
-618 GGGQGGTGKISGL
+618 
-631 GGHGGDGTKGGDGK
+631 
-645 PGCVL
+645 
-650 LYYRQ
+650 
-655 PRQTVS
+655 
-661 GWGVTKNNQWRL
+661 
-673 DKYGRRCIV
+673 GRRDSG

>member
-1 MAKNELRYLGRVF
+1 MAKNELRYLGRVY

-41 VEATGADAMALT
+41 VEATGADAMALM

-107 TGQTVDQ
+107 TGQTVDD

-160 IGGTVRADRNGVLM
+160 IGGTVRADRNGALM

-180 GYSSALGLDK
+180 GYSSALGRNK
-190 LGDSASAAMDGQVTG
+190 LANSAAAAMDGQVTG

-365 MDMLAGYVPLA
+365 MDMLAGYVPLV
-376 DDEYYDTVELITQD
+376 DDDYYDMVELIDKPTIWTAQED
-390 GVWTPPPG
+390 GEITV
-398 TTSVTAV
+398 V
-405 LVGGGGG
+405 LIGAGGG
-412 GDGGGYGT
+412 GDGGGA
-420 DGQRGSGSGPGTG
+420 GQDNARGSGTWRGAG
-433 GLAGKAGAAGK
+433 GLGGLAGAAGK
-444 IYRLAIEIKA
+444 IYRTKLAVTA
-454 GDTFAVHLGAAGVGG
+454 GQSFAVRPGAAGVGG
-469 KGGVNGY
+469 APGTKDGAEGAKGTPGEE
-476 SGAATAAPTAGT
+476 S
-488 AGGDTTFGVYSSA
+488 TFGPLSSA
-501 SGSATESGW
+501 SGASSEVGW
-510 LDQVSGQRF
+510 LDQTNGRTY
-519 GRPGADGADGADG
+519 GRPGTDGL
-532 GKSGNKGG
+532 KGG
-540 DVTWAGTTYTGGNAG
+540 DGGQPGSKGEDVEWEGKTYPGGFSN
-555 VSGSSGGGGGG
+555 GGDYGGG
-566 GGAAAGK
+566 GGATVAAVGH
-573 NGWPGAKPVGST
+573 GGGPGGGNT
-585 YDGGQGGY
+585 YDGGPGG
-593 GANAALDG
+593 DG
-601 AGGLSYG
+601 ADATIDGADGKNYG

-618 GGGQGGTGKISGL
+618 GGGQGGKGKISGL
-631 GGHGGDGTKGGDGK
+631 GGPGGAGTKGGNGK
-645 PGCVL
+645 PGVVL

-661 GWGVTKNNQWRL
+661 GWGVTSKRQWRL

>member
-1 MAKNELRYLGRVF
+1 MAKNELRYLGRMY

-62 LVHRGERL
+62 LIHRGERL

-123 PYRCKTGLGRR
+123 PYRCKSGLGRR

-216 KETVD
+216 EETVD

-257 ILGAGYGTLVGHKYT
+257 ILGAGYGKLVGHKYT

-311 ANYHSHKETISAP
+311 ANYHSHKEIISAP

-329 ELPGNRVYTAHPY
+329 ELPGNRIYTAHPY
-342 DKVALGACLTTADIT
+342 DKAALGACLTTADIT

-376 DDEYYDTVELITQD
+376 DDDYYDMVELIDTATTWTAQAD
-390 GVWTPPPG
+390 GEITVI
-398 TTSVTAV
+398 
-405 LVGGGGG
+405 LIGGGCG
-412 GDGGGYGT
+412 GDGGGA
-420 DGQRGSGSGPGTG
+420 GQENARGSGTWRGAG
-433 GLAGKAGAAGK
+433 GLGGMAGAAGK
-444 IYRLAIEIKA
+444 IYRTKLAVTA
-454 GDTFAVHLGAAGVGG
+454 GQSFAVRPGAAGVGG
-469 KGGVNGY
+469 APGTKDGAEGAKG
-476 SGAATAAPTAGT
+476 TQ
-488 AGGDTTFGVYSSA
+488 GGESTFGTLSSA
-501 SGSATESGW
+501 SGATSEVGW
-510 LDQVSGQRF
+510 LDQTNGRTY
-519 GRPGADGADGADG
+519 GRPGADGVAGADG
-532 GKSGNKGG
+532 GKSGQKGG
-540 DVTWAGTTYTGGNAG
+540 DVTWGDTTYPGGNAG
-555 VSGSSGGGGGG
+555 ASGSSGGGGGG

-573 NGWPGAKPVGST
+573 KGWPGEKPLGGT
-585 YDGGQGGY
+585 YDGGHGGY

-601 AGGLSYG
+601 ADGLSYG

-631 GGHGGDGTKGGDGK
+631 GGPGGAGTKGGNGK

>member
-1 MAKNELRYLGRVF
+1 MAKNELRYLGRVY

-41 VEATGADAMALT
+41 VEATGADAMALM

-123 PYRCKTGLGRR
+123 PYRVKTGLGRR

-142 CKPQDS
+142 CKPQGS

-160 IGGTVRADRNGVLM
+160 IGGTVRADRNGALM

-190 LGDSASAAMDGQVTG
+190 LGDSASVAMDGQVTG

-216 KETVD
+216 EETVD

-257 ILGAGYGTLVGHKYT
+257 VLGAGYGTLVGHKYT

-342 DKVALGACLTTADIT
+342 DKVSMGACLTTADIT

-376 DDEYYDTVELITQD
+376 DDDYYDMVELIDTDTTWTAQAD
-390 GVWTPPPG
+390 GEITV
-398 TTSVTAV
+398 V
-405 LVGGGGG
+405 LIGAGGGGA
-412 GDGGGYGT
+412 GGGA
-420 DGQRGSGSGPGTG
+420 GQDNARGSGTWRGTG
-433 GLAGKAGAAGK
+433 GLGGLAGAAGK
-444 IYRLAIEIKA
+444 IYRTKLAVTA
-454 GDTFAVHLGAAGVGG
+454 GQSFAVRPGAAGVGG
-469 KGGVNGY
+469 APGTKDGAEGSKGTPGEE
-476 SGAATAAPTAGT
+476 S
-488 AGGDTTFGVYSSA
+488 TFGTLSSA
-501 SGSATESGW
+501 SGATSEVGW
-510 LDQVSGQRF
+510 LNQTNGRTY
-519 GRPGADGADGADG
+519 GRPGTDGVAGADG
-532 GKSGNKGG
+532 GKSGQKGG
-540 DVTWAGTTYTGGNAG
+540 DVTWGDTTYSGGNAG
-555 VSGSSGGGGGG
+555 ASGSGGGGGGG
-566 GGAAAGK
+566 GGAAAGTR
-573 NGWPGAKPVGST
+573 GLPGFKAGTGNHSGI
-585 YDGGQGGY
+585 DGGDGGPGVSPAFAGAD
-593 GANAALDG
+593 GAN
-601 AGGLSYG
+601 YG

-618 GGGQGGTGKISGL
+618 AGGQGGTGKISGY
-631 GGHGGDGTKGGDGK
+631 GGNGAAGSKGGNGK
-645 PGCVL
+645 PGVVL

-661 GWGVTKNNQWRL
+661 GWGVTSKRQWRL

>member
-1 MAKNELRYLGRVF
+1 MAKNELRYLGRVY

-31 TLEPDTLDVV
+31 TLEPDTMDVV

-62 LVHRGERL
+62 LIHRGERL

-114 VLPGIFGSI
+114 LLPGIFGSI

-180 GYSSALGLDK
+180 GYSSALGLNK

-216 KETVD
+216 EETVD

-257 ILGAGYGTLVGHKYT
+257 ILGSGYGKLVGHKYT

-291 AVEDKYLVSPMASS
+291 AVEDKYLVGPMASS

-311 ANYHSHKETISAP
+311 ANYHSHKESISAP

-329 ELPGNRVYTAHPY
+329 ELPGNRIYTAHPY
-342 DKVALGACLTTADIT
+342 DKAALGACLTTADIT

-376 DDEYYDTVELITQD
+376 DDDYYDMVELIDTATT
-390 GVWTPPPG
+390 WTAQEDVEI
-398 TTSVTAV
+398 TVV
-405 LVGGGGG
+405 LIGGGGG
-412 GDGGGYGT
+412 GDGGGA
-420 DGQRGSGSGPGTG
+420 GQDNARGSGTWRGAG
-433 GLAGKAGAAGK
+433 GLGGLAGAAGK
-444 IYRLAIEIKA
+444 IYRTKLAVTA
-454 GDTFAVHLGAAGVGG
+454 GQSFAVRPGAAGVGG
-469 KGGVNGY
+469 APGIKDGAEGAKGTPGEE
-476 SGAATAAPTAGT
+476 S
-488 AGGDTTFGVYSSA
+488 TFGSLSSA
-501 SGSATESGW
+501 SGATSEVGW
-510 LDQVSGQRF
+510 LDQTNGRTY
-519 GRPGADGADGADG
+519 GRPGTDGLKGGDG
-532 GKSGNKGG
+532 GKSGSEGEDVEWEGKTYYGGWSNGG
-540 DVTWAGTTYTGGNAG
+540 DW
-555 VSGSSGGGGGG
+555 GGG
-566 GGAAAGK
+566 GGAAVAAVGI
-573 NGWPGAKPVGST
+573 GGGPGGGST
-585 YDGGQGGY
+585 YDGGYGGK
-593 GANAALDG
+593 GATATIEG
-601 AGGLSYG
+601 ADG
-608 DAGSGGHGGG
+608 DAYGCSGSGGHGGG
-618 GGGQGGTGKISGL
+618 GGGQGGKGTISGL
-631 GGHGGDGTKGGDGK
+631 GGKGGAGTKGGDGK

>member
-41 VEATGADAMALT
+41 VEATGADAMALM

-190 LGDSASAAMDGQVTG
+190 LGDSAAAAMDGQVTG

-357 LSVHLAAQ
+357 LSFHLAAQ

-376 DDEYYDTVELITQD
+376 DDDYYDMVELIDTATTWTAQAD
-390 GVWTPPPG
+390 GEITVI
-398 TTSVTAV
+398 
-405 LVGGGGG
+405 LIGGGGG
-412 GDGGGYGT
+412 GDGGGA
-420 DGQRGSGSGPGTG
+420 GQDNARGSGTWRGAGGLG
-433 GLAGKAGAAGK
+433 GLAGSAGK
-444 IYRLAIEIKA
+444 IYRTKLAVTA
-454 GDTFAVHLGAAGVGG
+454 GQSFAVRPGAAGVGG
-469 KGGVNGY
+469 APGTKDGEAGEKGTPGGATAFGSLSSD
-476 SGAATAAPTAGT
+476 SGA
-488 AGGDTTFGVYSSA
+488 SS
-501 SGSATESGW
+501 EVGW
-510 LDQVSGQRF
+510 LDQTNGRTY
-519 GRPGADGADGADG
+519 GRPGTDGL
-532 GKSGNKGG
+532 KGG
-540 DVTWAGTTYTGGNAG
+540 DGGQPGSKGEDVEWEGKTY
-555 VSGSSGGGGGG
+555 SGGFSNGGSYGGG
-566 GGAAAGK
+566 GGASVADVGH
-573 NGWPGAKPVGST
+573 GGGPGGGNT
-585 YDGGQGGY
+585 YDGGPGG
-593 GANAALDG
+593 DG
-601 AGGLSYG
+601 ADATIDGADGKNYG
-608 DAGSGGHGGG
+608 DAGHGGHGGG
-618 GGGQGGTGKISGL
+618 GGGQGGKGKISGL
-631 GGHGGDGTKGGDGK
+631 GGPGGAGTKGGNGK
-645 PGCVL
+645 PGVVL
-650 LYYRQ
+650 LYYRK
-655 PRQTVS
+655 PKQTVS
-661 GWGVTKNNQWRL
+661 GWGVTSKRQWRL

>member
-1 MAKNELRYLGRVF
+1 MEKNELRYLGRVY

-41 VEATGADAMALT
+41 VEATGADAMALM

-107 TGQTVDQ
+107 TGQTVDD
-114 VLPGIFGSI
+114 VLPGIFGNI

-142 CKPQDS
+142 CKPKDS

-160 IGGTVRADRNGVLM
+160 IGGTVRADRNGALM

-180 GYSSALGLDK
+180 GYSSALGRNK
-190 LGDSASAAMDGQVTG
+190 LANSAAAAMDGQVTG

-357 LSVHLAAQ
+357 LSFHLAAQ
-365 MDMLAGYVPLA
+365 MDMLAGYVPLV
-376 DDEYYDTVELITQD
+376 DDDYYDMVELIDKPTNWTAQAD
-390 GVWTPPPG
+390 GEITV
-398 TTSVTAV
+398 V
-405 LVGGGGG
+405 LIGAGGG
-412 GDGGGYGT
+412 GDGGGGGWLPPPGPAGRAGSLSAPAEAPAAGPPHCPPGGGGAGGGGT
-420 DGQRGSGSGPGTG
+420 RAFCPRRTAPGGGAADPAGAGPDSGSG
-433 GLAGKAGAAGK
+433 AG
-444 IYRLAIEIKA
+444 
-454 GDTFAVHLGAAGVGG
+454 
-469 KGGVNGY
+469 
-476 SGAATAAPTAGT
+476 P
-488 AGGDTTFGVYSSA
+488 
-501 SGSATESGW
+501 
-510 LDQVSGQRF
+510 
-519 GRPGADGADGADG
+519 PP
-532 GKSGNKGG
+532 
-540 DVTWAGTTYTGGNAG
+540 
-555 VSGSSGGGGGG
+555 GGGGGG
-566 GGAAAGK
+566 CDCAGAWRGAPPGRERRHSPPGGAAP
-573 NGWPGAKPVGST
+573 WPGG
-585 YDGGQGGY
+585 
-593 GANAALDG
+593 
-601 AGGLSYG
+601 
-608 DAGSGGHGGG
+608 
-618 GGGQGGTGKISGL
+618 
-631 GGHGGDGTKGGDGK
+631 
-645 PGCVL
+645 
-650 LYYRQ
+650 R
-655 PRQTVS
+655 
-661 GWGVTKNNQWRL
+661 
-673 DKYGRRCIV
+673 GRRSPGPR

>member
-1 MAKNELRYLGRVF
+1 MAKNELRYLGRVY

-160 IGGTVRADRNGVLM
+160 IGGTVRADRNGALM

-180 GYSSALGLDK
+180 GYSSDLGLDK

-216 KETVD
+216 SETVD

-311 ANYHSHKETISAP
+311 ANYHSHKEIISAP

-329 ELPGNRVYTAHPY
+329 ELPGNRLYTTHPY
-342 DKVALGACLTTADIT
+342 DKVDLGACLTTADIT

-376 DDEYYDTVELITQD
+376 DDDYYDMVELIDTATTWTAQAD
-390 GVWTPPPG
+390 GEITI
-398 TTSVTAV
+398 V
-405 LVGGGGG
+405 LIGGGGG
-412 GDGGGYGT
+412 GDGGGA
-420 DGQRGSGSGPGTG
+420 GQDNARGSGTWRGAG
-433 GLAGKAGAAGK
+433 GLGGLAGAAGK
-444 IYRLAIEIKA
+444 IYRTKLAVTA
-454 GDTFAVHLGAAGVGG
+454 GQSFAVRPGAAGVGG
-469 KGGVNGY
+469 APGTTDGAEGAKG
-476 SGAATAAPTAGT
+476 TP
-488 AGGDTTFGVYSSA
+488 GGESTFGPLSSA
-501 SGSATESGW
+501 SGATSEVGW
-510 LDQVSGQRF
+510 LNQTNGQVYA
-519 GRPGADGADGADG
+519 RPGTDGLKGGDG
-532 GKSGNKGG
+532 GKSGVKGEDIEWEGKTYYGGSSKGG
-540 DVTWAGTTYTGGNAG
+540 IF
-555 VSGSSGGGGGG
+555 GGG
-566 GGAAAGK
+566 GGAAVAQ
-573 NGWPGAKPVGST
+573 NGGRGHDAYGDT
-585 YDGGQGGY
+585 YDGGQGGN
-593 GANAALDG
+593 GAIANVVGPDG
-601 AGGLSYG
+601 QNYG

-618 GGGQGGTGKISGL
+618 GGGQGGKGTISGL
-631 GGHGGDGTKGGDGK
+631 GGPGGAGTKGGDGK

-650 LYYRQ
+650 LYYRK
-655 PRQTVS
+655 PKQTVS
-661 GWGVTKNNQWRL
+661 GWGVTRNNQWRL

>member
-1 MAKNELRYLGRVF
+1 MAKNELRYLGRVY

-41 VEATGADAMALT
+41 VEATGADAMALM

-123 PYRCKTGLGRR
+123 PYRVKTGLGRR

-160 IGGTVRADRNGVLM
+160 IGGTVRADRNGALM

-216 KETVD
+216 EETVD

-257 ILGAGYGTLVGHKYT
+257 ILGAGYGKLVGHKYT

-291 AVEDKYLVSPMASS
+291 AVEDKYLVGPMASS

-311 ANYHSHKETISAP
+311 ANYHSHKEIISAP
-324 AVYLD
+324 AVYLN
-329 ELPGNRVYTAHPY
+329 ELPGNRIYTAHPY

-357 LSVHLAAQ
+357 LSFHLAAQ

-376 DDEYYDTVELITQD
+376 DDDYYDMVELIDTATTWTAQED
-390 GVWTPPPG
+390 GEITVI
-398 TTSVTAV
+398 
-405 LVGGGGG
+405 LIGGGGG
-412 GDGGGYGT
+412 GDGGGA
-420 DGQRGSGSGPGTG
+420 GQDNARGSGTWRGAG
-433 GLAGKAGAAGK
+433 GLGGLAGAAGK
-444 IYRLAIEIKA
+444 IYRTKLAVTA
-454 GDTFAVHLGAAGVGG
+454 GQSFAVRPGAAGVGG
-469 KGGVNGY
+469 APGTKDGAEGEKG
-476 SGAATAAPTAGT
+476 TP
-488 AGGDTTFGVYSSA
+488 GGESTFGTLSSA
-501 SGSATESGW
+501 SGATSEVGW
-510 LDQVSGQRF
+510 LNQTNGRTY
-519 GRPGADGADGADG
+519 GRPGTDGAKGGDG
-532 GKSGNKGG
+532 GKSGNAGEAVEWGG
-540 DVTWAGTTYTGGNAG
+540 VTYRGGSVG
-555 VSGSSGGGGGG
+555 GSDSSVGGG
-566 GGAAAGK
+566 GGAAVGTDAYYDGF
-573 NGWPGAKPVGST
+573 GWPAIPSEAPYT
-585 YDGGQGGY
+585 DGGKGGSGVSPAFAGAD
-593 GANAALDG
+593 GAN
-601 AGGLSYG
+601 YG

-618 GGGQGGTGKISGL
+618 GGGQGGTGKISGY
-631 GGHGGDGTKGGDGK
+631 GGAGAAGSRGGDGK
-645 PGCVL
+645 PGVVL
-650 LYYRQ
+650 LYYRK
-655 PRQTVS
+655 PKQTVS

>member
-1 MAKNELRYLGRVF
+1 MAKNELRYLGRVY

-41 VEATGADAMALT
+41 VEATGADAMALM
-53 AFALDDPVE
+53 AIALDDPVE

-142 CKPQDS
+142 CKPKDS

-160 IGGTVRADRNGVLM
+160 IGGTVRADRNGALM

-180 GYSSALGLDK
+180 GYSSALGRNK
-190 LGDSASAAMDGQVTG
+190 LANSASAAMDGQVTG

-311 ANYHSHKETISAP
+311 ANYHSHKETFSAP

-329 ELPGNRVYTAHPY
+329 ELPGNRLYTAHPY

-365 MDMLAGYVPLA
+365 MDMLAGYVPLV
-376 DDEYYDTVELITQD
+376 DDDYYDMVELIDKPTTWTAQAD
-390 GVWTPPPG
+390 GEITV
-398 TTSVTAV
+398 V
-405 LVGGGGG
+405 LIGGGGG
-412 GDGGGYGT
+412 GDGGGA
-420 DGQRGSGSGPGTG
+420 GQDNARGSGTWRGAG
-433 GLAGKAGAAGK
+433 GLGGLAGAAGK
-444 IYRLAIEIKA
+444 IYRTKLAVTA
-454 GDTFAVHLGAAGVGG
+454 GQSFAVHPGAAGVGG
-469 KGGVNGY
+469 APGTKDGAEGAKGTPGEE
-476 SGAATAAPTAGT
+476 S
-488 AGGDTTFGVYSSA
+488 TFGPLSSA
-501 SGSATESGW
+501 SGASSEVGW
-510 LDQVSGQRF
+510 LDQTNGRTY
-519 GRPGADGADGADG
+519 GRPGTDGL
-532 GKSGNKGG
+532 KGG
-540 DVTWAGTTYTGGNAG
+540 DGGQPGSKGEDVEWEGKTYPGGFSN
-555 VSGSSGGGGGG
+555 GGDYGGG
-566 GGAAAGK
+566 GGATVAAVGH
-573 NGWPGAKPVGST
+573 GGGPGGGNT
-585 YDGGQGGY
+585 YDGGPGG
-593 GANAALDG
+593 DG
-601 AGGLSYG
+601 ADATIDGADGKNYG

-618 GGGQGGTGKISGL
+618 GGGQGGKGKISGL
-631 GGHGGDGTKGGDGK
+631 GGPGGAGTKGGDGK
-645 PGCVL
+645 PGVVL
-650 LYYRQ
+650 LYYRK

-661 GWGVTKNNQWRL
+661 GWGVTSKGQWRL

>member
-1 MAKNELRYLGRVF
+1 MDMAKNELRYLGRVY

-41 VEATGADAMALT
+41 VEATGADAMALM

-114 VLPGIFGSI
+114 VLPGIFGNI

-160 IGGTVRADRNGVLM
+160 IGGTVRADRNGALM

-180 GYSSALGLDK
+180 GYSSALGRNK
-190 LGDSASAAMDGQVTG
+190 LANSAAAAMDGQVTG

-216 KETVD
+216 EETVD

-342 DKVALGACLTTADIT
+342 DKVDLGACLTTADIT

-376 DDEYYDTVELITQD
+376 DDDYYDMVELIDTATTWTAQAD
-390 GVWTPPPG
+390 GEITVI
-398 TTSVTAV
+398 
-405 LVGGGGG
+405 LIGGGGG
-412 GDGGGYGT
+412 GDGGGA
-420 DGQRGSGSGPGTG
+420 GQDNARGSGTWRGAG
-433 GLAGKAGAAGK
+433 GLGGLAGAAGK
-444 IYRLAIEIKA
+444 IYRTKLAVTA
-454 GDTFAVHLGAAGVGG
+454 GQSFAVRPGAAGVGG
-469 KGGVNGY
+469 APGTKDGAEGAKGTPGEE
-476 SGAATAAPTAGT
+476 S
-488 AGGDTTFGVYSSA
+488 TFGTLSSA
-501 SGSATESGW
+501 SGATSEVGW
-510 LDQVSGQRF
+510 LDQTNGRTY
-519 GRPGADGADGADG
+519 GRPGTDGAKGGDG
-532 GKSGNKGG
+532 GKP
-540 DVTWAGTTYTGGNAG
+540 GNAG
-555 VSGSSGGGGGG
+555 EAVEWGSVTYRGGSVGGRDSSVGGG
-566 GGAAAGK
+566 GGAAAGTDAYYDGF
-573 NGWPGAKPVGST
+573 GWPAFPDEPPYT
-585 YDGGQGGY
+585 DGGKGGPGVSPAFAGAD
-593 GANAALDG
+593 GAN
-601 AGGLSYG
+601 YG

-618 GGGQGGTGKISGL
+618 GGGQGGTGKISGY
-631 GGHGGDGTKGGDGK
+631 GGAGAAGSKGGDGK

-650 LYYRQ
+650 LYYRK
-655 PRQTVS
+655 PKQTVS
-661 GWGVTKNNQWRL
+661 GWGVTSKRQWRL